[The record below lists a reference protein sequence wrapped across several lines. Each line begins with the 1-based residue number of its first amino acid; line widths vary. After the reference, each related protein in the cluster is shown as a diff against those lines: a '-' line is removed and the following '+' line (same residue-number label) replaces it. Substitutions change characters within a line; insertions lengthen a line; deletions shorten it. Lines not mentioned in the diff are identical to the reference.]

1 MSAVR
6 ATLAPVPRGQ
16 IADPKLQALIA
27 RADETGIAD
36 SRFVRLLAHVPGYA
50 EALHDALDR
59 SLMEGSVDHALKEII
74 RIQLARLA
82 GDPYFAA
89 FRSKRALEQG
99 LTEERIEAGCGDF
112 ETDDGF
118 APAEKWALRY
128 GWLMYRAPGK
138 VDKAFYDEG
147 KTHYSEA
154 QIVELGAFIA
164 FHYGMQIFFG
174 TIDLPAEEGG

>member
-1 MSAVR
+1 MSLR
-6 ATLAPVPRGQ
+6 ATLPPVPRAE
-16 IADPKLQALIA
+16 IDDPALQALIA
-27 RADETGIAD
+27 RSEEAGIAD

-59 SLMEGSVDHALKEII
+59 SLMEGEVDHGLKEII

-82 GDPYFAA
+82 RDPYFSA
-89 FRSKRALEQG
+89 FRSKRALGAG

-112 ETDDGF
+112 ESDDSF
-118 APAEKWALRY
+118 TPAEKWALRY
-128 GWLMYRAPGK
+128 GWLMYREPAK

-147 KTHYSEA
+147 RAHYTEA

-164 FHYGMQIFFG
+164 FHYGMQIFFS
-174 TIDLPAEEGG
+174 TLELPAEDGG